1 MKVLKID
8 LQDGKFLD
16 VVVESDE
23 AHGQL
28 TDLLN
33 WYESARKVLIEAIDD
48 TRKSGEVDK
57 DRLDALEAKYG

>member
-33 WYESARKVLIEAIDD
+33 WYESARKELIEAIDD

-57 DRLDALEAKYG
+57 DRLDVLEAKYG

>member
-33 WYESARKVLIEAIDD
+33 WYESARKELIEAIDD
-48 TRKSGEVDK
+48 MRKSGEVDK

>member
-23 AHGQL
+23 AHQL

-33 WYESARKVLIEAIDD
+33 WYESARKELIEAIDD

>member
-8 LQDGKFLD
+8 LQNGKFVD
-16 VVVESDE
+16 VVVASDD

-28 TDLLN
+28 TDLLG
-33 WYESARKVLIEAIDD
+33 WYETARKELIEAIDD

-57 DRLDALEAKYG
+57 DRLDMLEAKYS

>member
-16 VVVESDE
+16 VVVESDD

-33 WYESARKVLIEAIDD
+33 WYESARKELIEAIDD